1 MWGTY
6 FEKVSEAGLVKVE
19 EGEGAVLGLALLVSR
34 CSSDI

>member
-19 EGEGAVLGLALLVSR
+19 EGKGAVLGLSIT
-34 CSSDI
+34 C